1 MLILIFNINHESVEM
16 LFLWKKV
23 QKDPHG
29 RNSINL
35 QVLIYRF

>member
-29 RNSINL
+29 NSINL

>member
-23 QKDPHG
+23 QKDSRG
-29 RNSINL
+29 NSISL

>member
-1 MLILIFNINHESVEM
+1 MLTLIFNINHESVEM
-16 LFLWKKV
+16 FLWKKV